1 MRKLGLAVCGVVLL
15 LGALA
20 LVAALHDRLP
30 VTPGA
35 WLETAGLEA
44 RVETV
49 EGHRLR
55 FVRSGGGP
63 PVVLV
68 HGFASSLYTWKDV
81 LPALARSHDVVAL
94 DLPGFGESDLPADLS
109 FEDLPAAVLGLM
121 DRLHIPR
128 AALVGNSMG
137 GAVAAIVAAERPERV
152 SALVLIDAAGFNL
165 EPGARPAMMRLATSP
180 AASLLEPLPGK
191 RFLIERALH
200 EVFHDSRLVT
210 DERLGEYLSGA
221 QRRGSFAARASL
233 LRSLE
238 DRPGVVKAS
247 LPRIKAPTLIVWGR
261 EDAWIPLA
269 HADLFVEAIPGAR
282 KSVLDDCGHI
292 PQEERPEAVGNLL
305 REFLAPPETETGE
318 ATSARG

>member
-1 MRKLGLAVCGVVLL
+1 MRKLALALGSVALL

-20 LVAALHDRLP
+20 LVAARHDRVL

-35 WLETAGLEA
+35 WLETAGLAA
-44 RVETV
+44 RVETI

-55 FVRSGGGP
+55 FVRLGSGP

-81 LPALARSHDVVAL
+81 LPTLARSYDVIAL

-109 FEDLPAAVLGLM
+109 FDELPAAVLGLM

-128 AALVGNSMG
+128 AGLVGNSMG
-137 GAVAAIVAAERPERV
+137 GAVAAIVAAEHPQRA

-165 EPGARPAMMRLATSP
+165 EPSDRPAMMRLATSP
-180 AASLLEPLPGK
+180 AARLLEPLPGK
-191 RFLIERALH
+191 RFLVERALH
-200 EVFHDSRLVT
+200 EVFHDPRLVT
-210 DERLGEYLSGA
+210 DERLSEYLSGA
-221 QRRGSFAARASL
+221 LRRGSFAARASL

-238 DRPGVVKAS
+238 SRPGAVQES
-247 LPRIKAPTLIVWGR
+247 LPGIEAPTLVIWGR
-261 EDAWIPLA
+261 EDTWIPLA

-282 KSVLDDCGHI
+282 KAVLDDCGHV
-292 PQEERPEAVGNLL
+292 PQEEKPGEVGDLL
-305 REFLAPPETETGE
+305 GEFLAPSSSEAGE
-318 ATSARG
+318 ATSSRG